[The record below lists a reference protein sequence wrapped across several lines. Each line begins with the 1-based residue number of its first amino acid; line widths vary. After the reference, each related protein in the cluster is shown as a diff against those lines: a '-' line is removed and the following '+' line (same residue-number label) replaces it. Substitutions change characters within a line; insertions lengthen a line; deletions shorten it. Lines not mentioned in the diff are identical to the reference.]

1 MDIKQE
7 IVVVIKKENLN
18 VRLKRS
24 KKVEGKAS
32 SIAKLTGNSL
42 LINKKF
48 HSTSDEW
55 NEKLFILFIYVHDL
69 KNV

>member
-48 HSTSDEW
+48 HSTSDE
-55 NEKLFILFIYVHDL
+55 
-69 KNV
+69 